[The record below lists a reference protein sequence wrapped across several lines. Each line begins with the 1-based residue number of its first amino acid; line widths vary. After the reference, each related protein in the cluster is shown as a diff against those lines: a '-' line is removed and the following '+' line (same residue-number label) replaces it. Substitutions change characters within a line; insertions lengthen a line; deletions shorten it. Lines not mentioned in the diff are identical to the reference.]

1 MDAQA
6 ASLLSTL
13 KRPAAPSESKLASL
27 NQLKSDIKHHRVPE
41 NAQATIFE
49 CLRIAITQQSSSTL
63 TLSAYPTL
71 GHLAKRLKIQ
81 CPHGTGESIKQLAP
95 RLFPALTERL
105 GDLKEPVRAATCDA
119 LGELYQF
126 LGPDVEAIVRED
138 AITGGNARAKEAG
151 MGWVV
156 RMHRNKDMP
165 FKSYTSCI
173 VARLE
178 DADGNVREAAKRSL
192 VDLFADA
199 PDRAKT
205 DLKRQLKAHSVR
217 HSIVTQI
224 LSQIGTEVNSTGASR
239 PQTRD
244 RAHTPDVQ
252 TQDLGGSTRNLPT
265 MDHVAHFAD
274 TLNSEAA
281 KPPPTEEVPMDPI
294 YAHSQRELEETF
306 REMLPYFEG
315 KETEENWML
324 RDKSTLKLRRF
335 LKGNAPNDYHMAFM
349 LGIKQ
354 LMDGIL
360 KVANS
365 LRTTMSTNGS
375 QLVQELA
382 RTLGP
387 AFDPHGEIVLQNFIK
402 MSAAT
407 KPISASNGRAT
418 ADAVFQNCSYNARM
432 MQHLWSAA
440 QDKNAQTR
448 QNVPEWLK
456 TILRRQTA
464 YKSGFESSG
473 GLELAEKCIKKGL
486 DDPKPA
492 VKEGMRGAFWV
503 FSTGW
508 PQKAGLIMAGL
519 SPQARGA
526 LEKDPN
532 NPNAGLHASQPSA
545 SVTSTSGAAGGRQ
558 GGRSRMAE
566 MIAEQ
571 RKAKA
576 AGKLPER
583 PNSAMATLSPAKQR
597 APSEKVTSSR
607 PHSNLR
613 AETRVASSASTAST
627 NAPSEAE
634 KSSTGPGGKRSAL
647 ISGPVR
653 RPRRPE
659 IPRPQT
665 ADPYASKRLLRPET
679 PADKDESPRNS
690 PHLKASTGA
699 SGRASGIPTT
709 NSAVRNRAKTSGV
722 ASPSASPAGR
732 FGSPR
737 GLVHGHPAPASK
749 EGSRPGSKAG
759 EDLSMAGGDD
769 FTMVLPGKG
778 GVSTVRGNG
787 PAPGMKR
794 QGSVPADA
802 VVPTSEGDVED
813 GEDGDGFT
821 MVLPSH
827 IPSQSQ
833 HDQQQS
839 RARSPLVYQSPLK
852 AMFDE
857 ARDKLS
863 RSASPPASRNGSERN
878 EFGGIEEAI
887 EAAGKGSKPAS
898 PVQRRGSPVKATT
911 PQPQEEIQIY
921 EDHPFTAEVEANG
934 EAGTEG
940 RKVLGELQVNENVR
954 AQSPTQSHGSSTS
967 PAGSPRQP
975 NGAAAPGRSPQP
987 TQDRAEILRNRRL
1000 LTSGIERIRTKTL
1013 DAHGFRR
1020 VQDLAR
1026 TADDELWEADGR
1038 KFDALMTVL
1047 LDYLHTFDSDP
1058 KTANQPA
1065 HKTSG
1070 LRIQALGL
1078 LRTLLSPTD
1087 RKPPVAGAGSSKTS
1101 SSPSMMASWY
1111 PKVLLT
1117 LYSCRAAGG
1126 ASNAGAGGFSPSDLD
1141 KTAASLLALPA
1152 VLLNPEPCLQATV
1165 AYLSSSSDPTT
1176 TNTTVS
1182 TTSTSSA
1189 LQTLRS
1195 LLASSLSSSW
1205 SPSPSLRVEVTRLAA
1220 RFLNSPDLEVRKR
1233 AVELGSEC
1241 FAFFPSSSAAEA
1253 GGKGEVEGR
1262 AGEEIA
1268 GEGGEGGQGG
1278 AEREGEGKEAFW
1290 REFRGADEGR
1300 LGLLTYYI
1308 ARRG

>member
-1 MDAQA
+1 
-6 ASLLSTL
+6 
-13 KRPAAPSESKLASL
+13 APSESKLASL

-63 TLSAYPTL
+63 TLSAYSTL

-81 CPHGTGESIKQLAP
+81 CPHGSGESIKQLAP

-156 RMHRNKDMP
+156 RMHRNKGMP

-192 VDLFADA
+192 VELFADA

-224 LSQIGTEVNSTGASR
+224 LSQIGTEVNSASASR

-265 MDHVAHFAD
+265 MDHVAQFAD

-281 KPPPTEEVPMDPI
+281 KPPPVEEVPMDPI
-294 YAHSQRELEETF
+294 YVHSQRELEEAF

-387 AFDPHGEIVLQNFIK
+387 AFDTHGEIVLQNFIK

-440 QDKNAQTR
+440 QEKNAQTR

-473 GLELAEKCIKKGL
+473 GLDLAEKCIKKGL

-503 FSTGW
+503 FSSGW

-519 SPQARGA
+519 SPQARSA

-532 NPNAGLHASQPSA
+532 NPNAGLHASQASA
-545 SVTSTSGAAGGRQ
+545 SVASHSGAGAGRQ

-634 KSSTGPGGKRSAL
+634 KSSAGAGGKRSAL
-647 ISGPVR
+647 MSGPVR

-709 NSAVRNRAKTSGV
+709 NSAVRNRAKTSGAPSPRGV
-722 ASPSASPAGR
+722 ASPNASPAGR

-737 GLVHGHPAPASK
+737 GLVHGHPAPASNQ
-749 EGSRPGSKAG
+749 GSRPGSKAG

-769 FTMVLPGKG
+769 FTMVIPGKG
-778 GVSTVRGNG
+778 GVNTMRGNG
-787 PAPGMKR
+787 FASGMKR

-802 VVPTSEGDVED
+802 VIPTSEGDVED

-863 RSASPPASRNGSERN
+863 RSASPPASRSGSERN
-878 EFGGIEEAI
+878 DFGGIEEAI

-921 EDHPFTAEVEANG
+921 EDDPFTAEVEADRD
-934 EAGTEG
+934 AGTEG

-954 AQSPTQSHGSSTS
+954 AQSPTQSHGSSQS
-967 PAGSPRQP
+967 PAGSPRQA
-975 NGAAAPGRSPQP
+975 NGTAPGRSPQP
-987 TQDRAEILRNRRL
+987 MQDRAEVLRNRRL
-1000 LTSGIERIRTKTL
+1000 LSSGIERIRTKTL

-1026 TADDELWEADGR
+1026 SDDDIWEDGK
-1038 KFDALMTVL
+1038 KFDDLMGVL
-1047 LDYLHTFDSDP
+1047 LEYLQTFDSDP
-1058 KTANQPA
+1058 KSANQPA

-1078 LRTLLSPTD
+1078 LRTLLSPGGNNNNNNNNND
-1087 RKPPVAGAGSSKTS
+1087 RRPGFSKSSAAMAGT
-1101 SSPSMMASWY
+1101 WY
-1111 PKVLLT
+1111 PKTLLT
-1117 LYSCRAAGG
+1117 LYTCRGG
-1126 ASNAGAGGFSPSDLD
+1126 SGSGSSDSHTVGFTSTDLD
-1141 KTAASLLALPA
+1141 KTSSTLLNLPA
-1152 VLLNPEPCLQATV
+1152 LQQNPDPSLQATLS
-1165 AYLSSSSDPTT
+1165 YLSSTAASTSSI
-1176 TNTTVS
+1176 
-1182 TTSTSSA
+1182 SSA

-1195 LLASSLSSSW
+1195 LLATCSSSW
-1205 SPSPSLRVEVTRLAA
+1205 SPSATLRVGLTRIAA
-1220 RFLNSPDLEVRKR
+1220 QYLSSPDLEVRKR

-1241 FAFFPSSSAAEA
+1241 FGFFPSSSSSSSSSSSAKSGGGEAEE
-1253 GGKGEVEGR
+1253 KDGEVG
-1262 AGEEIA
+1262 G
-1268 GEGGEGGQGG
+1268 GEGGEGEVVVAG
-1278 AEREGEGKEAFW
+1278 EGEGKEAFW
-1290 REFRGADEGR
+1290 REFRGTDEGR

>member
-1 MDAQA
+1 
-6 ASLLSTL
+6 
-13 KRPAAPSESKLASL
+13 
-27 NQLKSDIKHHRVPE
+27 
-41 NAQATIFE
+41 
-49 CLRIAITQQSSSTL
+49 
-63 TLSAYPTL
+63 
-71 GHLAKRLKIQ
+71 
-81 CPHGTGESIKQLAP
+81 
-95 RLFPALTERL
+95 
-105 GDLKEPVRAATCDA
+105 
-119 LGELYQF
+119 
-126 LGPDVEAIVRED
+126 
-138 AITGGNARAKEAG
+138 
-151 MGWVV
+151 
-156 RMHRNKDMP
+156 
-165 FKSYTSCI
+165 
-173 VARLE
+173 
-178 DADGNVREAAKRSL
+178 
-192 VDLFADA
+192 
-199 PDRAKT
+199 
-205 DLKRQLKAHSVR
+205 
-217 HSIVTQI
+217 
-224 LSQIGTEVNSTGASR
+224 
-239 PQTRD
+239 
-244 RAHTPDVQ
+244 
-252 TQDLGGSTRNLPT
+252 
-265 MDHVAHFAD
+265 
-274 TLNSEAA
+274 
-281 KPPPTEEVPMDPI
+281 
-294 YAHSQRELEETF
+294 
-306 REMLPYFEG
+306 
-315 KETEENWML
+315 
-324 RDKSTLKLRRF
+324 
-335 LKGNAPNDYHMAFM
+335 
-349 LGIKQ
+349 
-354 LMDGIL
+354 
-360 KVANS
+360 
-365 LRTTMSTNGS
+365 MSTNGS

-503 FSTGW
+503 FSSGW

-647 ISGPVR
+647 MSGPVR

-679 PADKDESPRNS
+679 PADKEESPRNS

-722 ASPSASPAGR
+722 ASPGASPAGR

-787 PAPGMKR
+787 PAQGMKR
-794 QGSVPADA
+794 QGSAPADA
-802 VVPTSEGDVED
+802 VLPTSEGDAEE

-863 RSASPPASRNGSERN
+863 R
-878 EFGGIEEAI
+878 
-887 EAAGKGSKPAS
+887 
-898 PVQRRGSPVKATT
+898 
-911 PQPQEEIQIY
+911 
-921 EDHPFTAEVEANG
+921 
-934 EAGTEG
+934 
-940 RKVLGELQVNENVR
+940 
-954 AQSPTQSHGSSTS
+954 
-967 PAGSPRQP
+967 
-975 NGAAAPGRSPQP
+975 
-987 TQDRAEILRNRRL
+987 
-1000 LTSGIERIRTKTL
+1000 
-1013 DAHGFRR
+1013 
-1020 VQDLAR
+1020 
-1026 TADDELWEADGR
+1026 
-1038 KFDALMTVL
+1038 
-1047 LDYLHTFDSDP
+1047 
-1058 KTANQPA
+1058 
-1065 HKTSG
+1065 
-1070 LRIQALGL
+1070 
-1078 LRTLLSPTD
+1078 
-1087 RKPPVAGAGSSKTS
+1087 
-1101 SSPSMMASWY
+1101 
-1111 PKVLLT
+1111 
-1117 LYSCRAAGG
+1117 
-1126 ASNAGAGGFSPSDLD
+1126 
-1141 KTAASLLALPA
+1141 
-1152 VLLNPEPCLQATV
+1152 
-1165 AYLSSSSDPTT
+1165 
-1176 TNTTVS
+1176 
-1182 TTSTSSA
+1182 
-1189 LQTLRS
+1189 
-1195 LLASSLSSSW
+1195 
-1205 SPSPSLRVEVTRLAA
+1205 
-1220 RFLNSPDLEVRKR
+1220 
-1233 AVELGSEC
+1233 
-1241 FAFFPSSSAAEA
+1241 
-1253 GGKGEVEGR
+1253 
-1262 AGEEIA
+1262 
-1268 GEGGEGGQGG
+1268 
-1278 AEREGEGKEAFW
+1278 
-1290 REFRGADEGR
+1290 
-1300 LGLLTYYI
+1300 
-1308 ARRG
+1308 

>member
-63 TLSAYPTL
+63 TLSAYSTL

-81 CPHGTGESIKQLAP
+81 CPHGSGESIKQLAP

-192 VDLFADA
+192 VDLFANA

-224 LSQIGTEVNSTGASR
+224 LSQIGTEVNSTSASR

-252 TQDLGGSTRNLPT
+252 TQDLGGSTRNQPT

-281 KPPPTEEVPMDPI
+281 KPPPVEEVPMDPI
-294 YAHSQRELEETF
+294 YSHSQRELEETF

-486 DDPKPA
+486 DDPKPT

-503 FSTGW
+503 FSSGW

-519 SPQARGA
+519 SPQARSA

-583 PNSAMATLSPAKQR
+583 PNSAMATLSPAKQK

-613 AETRVASSASTAST
+613 AETRVASSVSTAST

-647 ISGPVR
+647 MSGPVR

-679 PADKDESPRNS
+679 PADKDETPRNS

-722 ASPSASPAGR
+722 PSPNASPAGR

-769 FTMVLPGKG
+769 FTMVLPGKS

-787 PAPGMKR
+787 PVQGMKR
-794 QGSVPADA
+794 QGSAPADA
-802 VVPTSEGDVED
+802 VIPTSEGDMED

-911 PQPQEEIQIY
+911 PQPQEEIRIY
-921 EDHPFTAEVEANG
+921 EDDPFTAEVEANG
-934 EAGTEG
+934 EASTEG

-954 AQSPTQSHGSSTS
+954 AQSPTQSHGSSNS
-967 PAGSPRQP
+967 PASSPRQT
-975 NGAAAPGRSPQP
+975 NGAAPSRSSQP
-987 TQDRAEILRNRRL
+987 SQDRAELLRNRRL
-1000 LTSGIERIRTKTL
+1000 LSSGIERIRTKTL

-1026 TADDELWEADGR
+1026 SADDDLWEAGG
-1038 KFDALMTVL
+1038 KSLDALLAVL
-1047 LDYLHTFDSDP
+1047 LDYLQTFDSDP
-1058 KTANQPA
+1058 RTAHQPA
-1065 HKTSG
+1065 QKTSG

-1078 LRTLLSPTD
+1078 LRTLFSPAGNPTD
-1087 RKPPVAGAGSSKTS
+1087 RKPPVGSSSSSKTS
-1101 SSPSMMASWY
+1101 LAAQMAAWC
-1111 PKVLLT
+1111 PKALLT
-1117 LYSCRAAGG
+1117 LYSCRGGGTAGV
-1126 ASNAGAGGFSPSDLD
+1126 GFFNPSDLD
-1141 KTAASLLALPA
+1141 KTTVSLLALPA
-1152 VLLNPEPCLQATV
+1152 VQQNP
-1165 AYLSSSSDPTT
+1165 DPY
-1176 TNTTVS
+1176 S
-1182 TTSTSSA
+1182 EI
-1189 LQTLRS
+1189 
-1195 LLASSLSSSW
+1195 
-1205 SPSPSLRVEVTRLAA
+1205 SPRVLRVRVVVPFPLAPTGFDPH
-1220 RFLNSPDLEVRKR
+1220 RG
-1233 AVELGSEC
+1233 AVFE
-1241 FAFFPSSSAAEA
+1241 FP
-1253 GGKGEVEGR
+1253 GF
-1262 AGEEIA
+1262 
-1268 GEGGEGGQGG
+1268 GGQETRG
-1278 AEREGEGKEAFW
+1278 RVGE
-1290 REFRGADEGR
+1290 
-1300 LGLLTYYI
+1300 
-1308 ARRG
+1308 

>member
-1 MDAQA
+1 
-6 ASLLSTL
+6 
-13 KRPAAPSESKLASL
+13 
-27 NQLKSDIKHHRVPE
+27 
-41 NAQATIFE
+41 
-49 CLRIAITQQSSSTL
+49 
-63 TLSAYPTL
+63 
-71 GHLAKRLKIQ
+71 
-81 CPHGTGESIKQLAP
+81 
-95 RLFPALTERL
+95 
-105 GDLKEPVRAATCDA
+105 
-119 LGELYQF
+119 
-126 LGPDVEAIVRED
+126 
-138 AITGGNARAKEAG
+138 
-151 MGWVV
+151 
-156 RMHRNKDMP
+156 
-165 FKSYTSCI
+165 
-173 VARLE
+173 
-178 DADGNVREAAKRSL
+178 
-192 VDLFADA
+192 
-199 PDRAKT
+199 
-205 DLKRQLKAHSVR
+205 
-217 HSIVTQI
+217 
-224 LSQIGTEVNSTGASR
+224 
-239 PQTRD
+239 
-244 RAHTPDVQ
+244 
-252 TQDLGGSTRNLPT
+252 
-265 MDHVAHFAD
+265 
-274 TLNSEAA
+274 
-281 KPPPTEEVPMDPI
+281 
-294 YAHSQRELEETF
+294 
-306 REMLPYFEG
+306 
-315 KETEENWML
+315 
-324 RDKSTLKLRRF
+324 
-335 LKGNAPNDYHMAFM
+335 
-349 LGIKQ
+349 
-354 LMDGIL
+354 
-360 KVANS
+360 
-365 LRTTMSTNGS
+365 
-375 QLVQELA
+375 
-382 RTLGP
+382 
-387 AFDPHGEIVLQNFIK
+387 
-402 MSAAT
+402 
-407 KPISASNGRAT
+407 
-418 ADAVFQNCSYNARM
+418 
-432 MQHLWSAA
+432 
-440 QDKNAQTR
+440 
-448 QNVPEWLK
+448 
-456 TILRRQTA
+456 
-464 YKSGFESSG
+464 
-473 GLELAEKCIKKGL
+473 
-486 DDPKPA
+486 
-492 VKEGMRGAFWV
+492 
-503 FSTGW
+503 
-508 PQKAGLIMAGL
+508 
-519 SPQARGA
+519 
-526 LEKDPN
+526 
-532 NPNAGLHASQPSA
+532 
-545 SVTSTSGAAGGRQ
+545 
-558 GGRSRMAE
+558 

-647 ISGPVR
+647 MSGPVR

-1233 AVELGSEC
+1233 AVELG
-1241 FAFFPSSSAAEA
+1241 
-1253 GGKGEVEGR
+1253 
-1262 AGEEIA
+1262 
-1268 GEGGEGGQGG
+1268 
-1278 AEREGEGKEAFW
+1278 
-1290 REFRGADEGR
+1290 
-1300 LGLLTYYI
+1300 
-1308 ARRG
+1308 

>member
-63 TLSAYPTL
+63 TLSAYSTL

-81 CPHGTGESIKQLAP
+81 CPHGSGESIKQLAP

-224 LSQIGTEVNSTGASR
+224 LSHIGTEVNSTGASR

-252 TQDLGGSTRNLPT
+252 AQDLGGSTRNPPT

-294 YAHSQRELEETF
+294 YAHSQRELEEAF

-349 LGIKQ
+349 LGVKQ

-418 ADAVFQNCSYNARM
+418 ADAVFQNCSYNTRM

-473 GLELAEKCIKKGL
+473 GLEMAEKCIKKGL

-583 PNSAMATLSPAKQR
+583 PNSAMATLSPAKQK

-634 KSSTGPGGKRSAL
+634 KSSAGPGGKRSAL
-647 ISGPVR
+647 MSGPVR

-679 PADKDESPRNS
+679 PADKDETPRNS
-690 PHLKASTGA
+690 PHLKTSTGA

-722 ASPSASPAGR
+722 ASPGASPAGR

-737 GLVHGHPAPASK
+737 GLVHGHPAPTNK

-759 EDLSMAGGDD
+759 EDLSMTGGDD

-802 VVPTSEGDVED
+802 VVPTSEGDAEE

-921 EDHPFTAEVEANG
+921 EDDPFTAEVEANG
-934 EAGTEG
+934 EAGAEG

-954 AQSPTQSHGSSTS
+954 AQSPTQSHGSSNS

-975 NGAAAPGRSPQP
+975 SGAAAPGRSPQP
-987 TQDRAEILRNRRL
+987 TQDRAELLRNRRL
-1000 LTSGIERIRTKTL
+1000 LSSGIERIRTKTL

-1020 VQDLAR
+1020 VQDLTR
-1026 TADDELWEADGR
+1026 SADDELWEADGK
-1038 KFDALMTVL
+1038 KFDNLMAVL

-1078 LRTLLSPTD
+1078 LRTLSSPD
-1087 RKPPVAGAGSSKTS
+1087 RKPAGSSKTS
-1101 SSPSMMASWY
+1101 SSPTMMASWC
-1111 PKVLLT
+1111 PKALLT

-1126 ASNAGAGGFSPSDLD
+1126 ASNAGGFTTTDLD
-1141 KTAASLLALPA
+1141 KTTASLLALPA
-1152 VLLNPEPCLQATV
+1152 VQQNPESCVQATV
-1165 AYLSSSSDPTT
+1165 VYLSSSPSSTT
-1176 TNTTVS
+1176 TV
-1182 TTSTSSA
+1182 STSSA

-1195 LLASSLSSSW
+1195 LLASSSTSSSSW
-1205 SPSPSLRVEVTRLAA
+1205 SPSPSLRVEVTRIAA

-1241 FAFFPSSSAAEA
+1241 FGFFPSSSSASAAA
-1253 GGKGEVEGR
+1253 VGKVGGEGEVEGR
-1262 AGEEIA
+1262 DGEQGTGKVGD
-1268 GEGGEGGQGG
+1268 GEGEGDQGG
-1278 AEREGEGKEAFW
+1278 VEGEGKEAFW

>member
-1 MDAQA
+1 
-6 ASLLSTL
+6 
-13 KRPAAPSESKLASL
+13 
-27 NQLKSDIKHHRVPE
+27 
-41 NAQATIFE
+41 
-49 CLRIAITQQSSSTL
+49 
-63 TLSAYPTL
+63 
-71 GHLAKRLKIQ
+71 
-81 CPHGTGESIKQLAP
+81 
-95 RLFPALTERL
+95 
-105 GDLKEPVRAATCDA
+105 
-119 LGELYQF
+119 
-126 LGPDVEAIVRED
+126 
-138 AITGGNARAKEAG
+138 
-151 MGWVV
+151 
-156 RMHRNKDMP
+156 
-165 FKSYTSCI
+165 
-173 VARLE
+173 
-178 DADGNVREAAKRSL
+178 
-192 VDLFADA
+192 
-199 PDRAKT
+199 
-205 DLKRQLKAHSVR
+205 
-217 HSIVTQI
+217 
-224 LSQIGTEVNSTGASR
+224 
-239 PQTRD
+239 
-244 RAHTPDVQ
+244 
-252 TQDLGGSTRNLPT
+252 
-265 MDHVAHFAD
+265 
-274 TLNSEAA
+274 
-281 KPPPTEEVPMDPI
+281 
-294 YAHSQRELEETF
+294 
-306 REMLPYFEG
+306 
-315 KETEENWML
+315 
-324 RDKSTLKLRRF
+324 
-335 LKGNAPNDYHMAFM
+335 
-349 LGIKQ
+349 
-354 LMDGIL
+354 
-360 KVANS
+360 
-365 LRTTMSTNGS
+365 
-375 QLVQELA
+375 
-382 RTLGP
+382 
-387 AFDPHGEIVLQNFIK
+387 
-402 MSAAT
+402 
-407 KPISASNGRAT
+407 
-418 ADAVFQNCSYNARM
+418 

-503 FSTGW
+503 FSSGW

-597 APSEKVTSSR
+597 APS
-607 PHSNLR
+607 
-613 AETRVASSASTAST
+613 
-627 NAPSEAE
+627 
-634 KSSTGPGGKRSAL
+634 PGGKRSAL
-647 ISGPVR
+647 MSGPVR

-659 IPRPQT
+659 VPRPQT

-1078 LRTLLSPTD
+1078 L
-1087 RKPPVAGAGSSKTS
+1087 
-1101 SSPSMMASWY
+1101 
-1111 PKVLLT
+1111 
-1117 LYSCRAAGG
+1117 
-1126 ASNAGAGGFSPSDLD
+1126 
-1141 KTAASLLALPA
+1141 
-1152 VLLNPEPCLQATV
+1152 
-1165 AYLSSSSDPTT
+1165 
-1176 TNTTVS
+1176 
-1182 TTSTSSA
+1182 
-1189 LQTLRS
+1189 
-1195 LLASSLSSSW
+1195 
-1205 SPSPSLRVEVTRLAA
+1205 
-1220 RFLNSPDLEVRKR
+1220 
-1233 AVELGSEC
+1233 
-1241 FAFFPSSSAAEA
+1241 
-1253 GGKGEVEGR
+1253 
-1262 AGEEIA
+1262 
-1268 GEGGEGGQGG
+1268 
-1278 AEREGEGKEAFW
+1278 
-1290 REFRGADEGR
+1290 
-1300 LGLLTYYI
+1300 
-1308 ARRG
+1308 

>member
-63 TLSAYPTL
+63 TLSAYSTL

-81 CPHGTGESIKQLAP
+81 CPHGSGESIKQLAP

-126 LGPDVEAIVRED
+126 LAPDVEAIVRED
-138 AITGGNARAKEAG
+138 AITSGNARAKEAG

-192 VDLFADA
+192 VDLFSNA

-224 LSQIGTEVNSTGASR
+224 LSQIGTEVNSTSASR

-281 KPPPTEEVPMDPI
+281 KPPPVEEVPMDPI
-294 YAHSQRELEETF
+294 YAHSQRELEEAF

-473 GLELAEKCIKKGL
+473 GLDLAEKCIKKGL

-503 FSTGW
+503 FSSGW

-519 SPQARGA
+519 SPQARSA

-545 SVTSTSGAAGGRQ
+545 SVSSHSGAPAGRQ

-634 KSSTGPGGKRSAL
+634 KSSAGAGGKRSAL
-647 ISGPVR
+647 MSGPVR

-709 NSAVRNRAKTSGV
+709 NSAVRNRAKTSGAPSPRGV
-722 ASPSASPAGR
+722 ASPNASPAGR

-759 EDLSMAGGDD
+759 EDLSMTGGDD

-787 PAPGMKR
+787 PASGMKR
-794 QGSVPADA
+794 QGSAPAEA
-802 VVPTSEGDVED
+802 VIPTSEGDVED
-813 GEDGDGFT
+813 GDDGDGFT

-921 EDHPFTAEVEANG
+921 EDDPFTAEVEANG

-954 AQSPTQSHGSSTS
+954 AQSPTQSHGSSQS
-967 PAGSPRQP
+967 PAGSPRQA
-975 NGAAAPGRSPQP
+975 NGAAPSRSPQP
-987 TQDRAEILRNRRL
+987 MQDRAEVLRNRRL
-1000 LTSGIERIRTKTL
+1000 LSSGIERIRTKTL

-1026 TADDELWEADGR
+1026 SDDDIWEEGGK
-1038 KFDALMTVL
+1038 KFDDLMAVL
-1047 LDYLHTFDSDP
+1047 LEYLSTFDSDP

-1078 LRTLLSPTD
+1078 LRTLLSPAGNNTND
-1087 RKPPVAGAGSSKTS
+1087 RRPAAFSKSSAAMVGT
-1101 SSPSMMASWY
+1101 WY
-1111 PKVLLT
+1111 PKTLLT
-1117 LYSCRAAGG
+1117 LYTCRGAAAAAG
-1126 ASNAGAGGFSPSDLD
+1126 NTVGFTSTDLD
-1141 KTAASLLALPA
+1141 KTSAALLNLPA
-1152 VLLNPEPCLQATV
+1152 LQQNPDPSLQATLS
-1165 AYLSSSSDPTT
+1165 YLSSPTT
-1176 TNTTVS
+1176 TTT
-1182 TTSTSSA
+1182 TTTTATPSSSSISAA
-1189 LQTLRS
+1189 LQTLKS
-1195 LLASSLSSSW
+1195 LLTTC
-1205 SPSPSLRVEVTRLAA
+1205 SPSWTPSPALRTGLTRTSAQYLS
-1220 RFLNSPDLEVRKR
+1220 SPDLEVRKR

-1241 FAFFPSSSAAEA
+1241 FGFFPSSASNTAEVEDGKAGDEGEVRGVEGEEA
-1253 GGKGEVEGR
+1253 GGEGD
-1262 AGEEIA
+1262 
-1268 GEGGEGGQGG
+1268 
-1278 AEREGEGKEAFW
+1278 GKEAFW
-1290 REFRGADEGR
+1290 REFRGTDEGR

-1308 ARRG
+1308 AWRG

>member
-1 MDAQA
+1 
-6 ASLLSTL
+6 L

-63 TLSAYPTL
+63 TLSAYSTL

-81 CPHGTGESIKQLAP
+81 CPHGSGESIKQLAP

-119 LGELYQF
+119 LAELYQF
-126 LGPDVEAIVRED
+126 LAPDVEAIVRED
-138 AITGGNARAKEAG
+138 AITSGNARAKEAG

-192 VDLFADA
+192 VDLFANA

-224 LSQIGTEVNSTGASR
+224 LSQIGTEVNSTSASR

-281 KPPPTEEVPMDPI
+281 KPPPVEEVPMDPI
-294 YAHSQRELEETF
+294 YAHSQRELEEAF

-335 LKGNAPNDYHMAFM
+335 LKGNAPIDYHMAFM

-473 GLELAEKCIKKGL
+473 GLDLAEKCIKKGL

-503 FSTGW
+503 FSSGW

-519 SPQARGA
+519 SPQARSA

-545 SVTSTSGAAGGRQ
+545 SVASHSGAPAGRQ

-613 AETRVASSASTAST
+613 AEARMASSASTAST

-634 KSSTGPGGKRSAL
+634 KSSAGAGGKRSAL
-647 ISGPVR
+647 MSGPVR

-709 NSAVRNRAKTSGV
+709 NSAVRNRAKTSGAPSPRGV
-722 ASPSASPAGR
+722 ASPNASPAGR

-769 FTMVLPGKG
+769 FTMVLPGRS

-787 PAPGMKR
+787 PASGMKR
-794 QGSVPADA
+794 QGSAPADA
-802 VVPTSEGDVED
+802 VIPTSEGDVED

-921 EDHPFTAEVEANG
+921 EDDPFTAEAEANG

-954 AQSPTQSHGSSTS
+954 AQSPTQSHGSSQS
-967 PAGSPRQP
+967 PAGSPRQA
-975 NGAAAPGRSPQP
+975 NGAAPGRSPQP
-987 TQDRAEILRNRRL
+987 MQDRAEVLRNRRL
-1000 LTSGIERIRTKTL
+1000 LSSGIERIRTKTL

-1026 TADDELWEADGR
+1026 SDDDIWEEGGK
-1038 KFDALMTVL
+1038 KFDDLMAVL
-1047 LDYLHTFDSDP
+1047 LEYLSTFDSDP

-1078 LRTLLSPTD
+1078 LRTLLSPVGNNINNND
-1087 RKPPVAGAGSSKTS
+1087 RRPAAFSKPSAA
-1101 SSPSMMASWY
+1101 MAATWY
-1111 PKVLLT
+1111 PKTLLT
-1117 LYSCRAAGG
+1117 LYTCRGNG
-1126 ASNAGAGGFSPSDLD
+1126 DGSQTLGFASPDLD
-1141 KTAASLLALPA
+1141 KTAATLLALPA
-1152 VLLNPEPCLQATV
+1152 LHQNPDPSLQATLS
-1165 AYLSSSSDPTT
+1165 YLSSHSSSSSSSSSFTSSSTT
-1176 TNTTVS
+1176 TTTD
-1182 TTSTSSA
+1182 TTISRSSISAA

-1195 LLASSLSSSW
+1195 LLATCGPSW
-1205 SPSPSLRVEVTRLAA
+1205 SPSPILRKGLTRTAA
-1220 RFLNSPDLEVRKR
+1220 RFLSSPDLEVRKR
-1233 AVELGSEC
+1233 AVELG
-1241 FAFFPSSSAAEA
+1241 
-1253 GGKGEVEGR
+1253 
-1262 AGEEIA
+1262 
-1268 GEGGEGGQGG
+1268 
-1278 AEREGEGKEAFW
+1278 
-1290 REFRGADEGR
+1290 
-1300 LGLLTYYI
+1300 
-1308 ARRG
+1308 